1 MVDLYVY
8 YMLRPEDAG
17 KAESLV
23 RDMQARLR
31 ATHGAHASLKRK
43 PHLKDGLLTWMEVY
57 TSVAEGFQVSLAQAA
72 AESGLVE
79 LLAGARHTEVFVDLA
94 ACA

>member
-8 YMLRPEDAG
+8 YSLRPADAG
-17 KAESLV
+17 KAEALV
-23 RDMQARLR
+23 REMQARLS
-31 ATHGAHASLKRK
+31 ATHGAHASLKRR

-57 TSVAEGFQVSLAQAA
+57 TAVAEGFQVSLAQAA
-72 AESGLVE
+72 AESGLLE
-79 LLAGARHTEVFVDLA
+79 LLAGARHTEVFVDVS